1 MKHKME
7 DHELGHNKH
16 IQYQNDDL
24 VFYTDQYDQI
34 YVIDKKSRCE
44 MEIKQT
50 GHLDGGL
57 QFAITGAH
65 LSGSHVAPIIVAPG
79 VIEWRVTKGA

>member
-1 MKHKME
+1 MADQELKHVRYE
-7 DHELGHNKH
+7 
-16 IQYQNDDL
+16 NDYL
-24 VFYTDQYDQI
+24 VVSTNRYNEIF
-34 YVIDKKSRCE
+34 VRDKKSGCE
-44 MEIKQT
+44 IKIKQT

-79 VIEWRVTKGA
+79 AIEWRVTKGS